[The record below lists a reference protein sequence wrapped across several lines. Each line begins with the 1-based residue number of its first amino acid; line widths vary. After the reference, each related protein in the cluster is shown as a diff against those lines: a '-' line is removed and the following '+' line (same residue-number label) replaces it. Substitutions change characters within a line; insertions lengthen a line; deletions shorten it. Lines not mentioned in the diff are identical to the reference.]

1 MASAPALG
9 AGDREFESPRPD
21 QYYLKFEVVFVT
33 SNSLLNR
40 LATGAIVKSNVETLS
55 PTRVKISV
63 EVAFEELSSHI
74 ADAYKKLASQINVP
88 GFRKGKVPAAMIEQ
102 RVGRA
107 AVLDEAINSA
117 LPEFYGQAAREHSLL
132 VIGRPVVDIKE
143 FKDNEKLE
151 FTVEVSVRPEVT
163 LPDFSKITV
172 TVDNAEVTDAD
183 LNEQIDEL
191 RARFGTLHT
200 VERATKSGDFVT
212 VDLTAR
218 INGEEVDGGKAND
231 ISYEV
236 GSNRMIDGLDEALVG
251 MSAGDVKVFTTQL
264 VGQQE
269 GETGDVEIKLKV
281 VKERELPPVDD
292 AFAKLASEFD
302 TIEELKKDFTE
313 RLTRLKNLE
322 QGAQAR
328 DLLVE
333 KLLADLSIE
342 VPDDLVLEEV
352 NSHLEGE
359 GRLEDAVHRAE
370 VDKEVRDSIKSEFLL
385 DSIVKAEDVQITE
398 IELTDYLVR
407 MSQRYGMGPEQFAQ
421 ELQKAGQ
428 ITQVIA
434 EVTRAKALASV
445 LGRISVEDKSGKKIV
460 LEDLRTPQAA
470 AAEASAE

>member
-1 MASAPALG
+1 M
-9 AGDREFESPRPD
+9 
-21 QYYLKFEVVFVT
+21 
-33 SNSLLNR
+33 
-40 LATGAIVKSNVETLS
+40 KSTVETLS
-55 PTRVKISV
+55 PTRVKLSV
-63 EVAFEELSSHI
+63 EVPFEELSPYI
-74 ADAYKKLASQINVP
+74 AEAFKKLASQINVP
-88 GFRKGKVPAAMIEQ
+88 GFRKGKVPAAMVEQ

-117 LPEFYGQAAREHSLL
+117 LPEFYGQAAREKELL

-151 FTVEVSVRPEVT
+151 FTVEVSIRPEVT
-163 LPDFSKITV
+163 LPDFSKITI
-172 TVDNAEVTDAD
+172 TVDNAEVTDEV

-200 VERATKSGDFVT
+200 VERATKNGDFVT

-236 GSNRMIDGLDEALVG
+236 GSNRMIDGLDEALIG
-251 MSAGDVKVFTTQL
+251 MSAGDTKTFTTQL

-269 GETGDVEIKLKV
+269 GENGDVFIALKV

-313 RLTRLKNLE
+313 RLLRLKKLE

-333 KLLADLSIE
+333 KLLADLTIE

-359 GRLEDAVHRAE
+359 GRMEDAVHRAE
-370 VDKEVRDSIKSEFLL
+370 VDKEVRDGIKSEFLL

-398 IELTDYLVR
+398 VELTDYLVR
-407 MSQRYGMGPEQFAQ
+407 MSQRYGMAPEQFAQ

-445 LGRISVEDKSGKKIV
+445 LGRISVVDKSGAKIE
-460 LEDLRTPQAA
+460 LEELRTPQAA

>member
-1 MASAPALG
+1 M
-9 AGDREFESPRPD
+9 
-21 QYYLKFEVVFVT
+21 
-33 SNSLLNR
+33 
-40 LATGAIVKSNVETLS
+40 KSSVETLS
-55 PTRVKISV
+55 PTRVKLSV
-63 EVAFEELSSHI
+63 EVAFEELSPYI
-74 ADAYKKLASQINVP
+74 ADAYKALASQINVP
-88 GFRKGKVPAAMIEQ
+88 GFRKGKVPAAMVEQ
-102 RVGRA
+102 RVGRPA
-107 AVLDEAINSA
+107 ILDEAINAA
-117 LPEFYGQAAREHSLL
+117 LPEFYGQAAREHTLL

-143 FKDNEKLE
+143 FKDNEKLD
-151 FTVEVSVRPEVT
+151 FTIEVSVRPEVT
-163 LPDFSKITV
+163 LPDFSKITI

-183 LNEQIDEL
+183 LDEQIDEL

-200 VERATKSGDFVT
+200 VERATKTGDFVT

-218 INGEEVDGGKAND
+218 IDGEEVDGGKAND

-236 GSNRMIDGLDEALVG
+236 GSDRMIAGLDEALVG
-251 MSAGDVKVFTTQL
+251 MSAGDTKTFTSQL
-264 VGQQE
+264 VGQKD
-269 GETGDVEIKLKV
+269 GESGDVEIRLKV

-302 TIEELKKDFTE
+302 TVAELKADFTE
-313 RLTRLKNLE
+313 RLTRLKKLE

-333 KLLADLSIE
+333 KLLADLTIE

-352 NSHLEGE
+352 NNHLEGE
-359 GRLEDAVHRAE
+359 GRMDDAVHRAE
-370 VDKEVRDSIKSEFLL
+370 VDKETRDGIKSEFLL

-398 IELTDYLVR
+398 VELTDYLVR

-445 LGRISVEDKSGKKIV
+445 LGRISVVDKNGTKIE

-470 AAEASAE
+470 AVEAAAE

>member
-1 MASAPALG
+1 M
-9 AGDREFESPRPD
+9 
-21 QYYLKFEVVFVT
+21 
-33 SNSLLNR
+33 
-40 LATGAIVKSNVETLS
+40 KSTVETLS
-55 PTRVKISV
+55 PTRVKLSV
-63 EVAFEELSSHI
+63 EVAFEELSPYIS
-74 ADAYKKLASQINVP
+74 DAFKKLSSQINIP
-88 GFRKGKVPAAMIEQ
+88 GFRKGKVPAALVEQ

-117 LPEFYGQAAREHSLL
+117 LPDYYGQAAREHSLL

-151 FTVEVSVRPEVT
+151 FTVEVSIRPEVT
-163 LPDFSKITV
+163 LPDFSKITI

-212 VDLTAR
+212 IDLTAR

-236 GSNRMIDGLDEALVG
+236 GSNRMIDGLDDALVG
-251 MSAGDVKVFTTQL
+251 MSAGDTKNFTTQL
-264 VGQQE
+264 VGQKD
-269 GETGDVEIKLKV
+269 GETGDVEIVLKT

-302 TIEELKKDFTE
+302 TIEDLKKDFSE
-313 RLTRLKNLE
+313 RLLRLKKLE

-333 KLLADLSIE
+333 KLLSDLTIE

-352 NSHLEGE
+352 NNHLEGE
-359 GRLEDAVHRAE
+359 GRMEDEVHRAE
-370 VDKEVRDSIKSEFLL
+370 VEKEVRESIKSEFLL

-445 LGRISVEDKSGKKIV
+445 LGRISVVDKSGAKV
-460 LEDLRTPQAA
+460 DLEELRTPQAA

>member
-1 MASAPALG
+1 M
-9 AGDREFESPRPD
+9 
-21 QYYLKFEVVFVT
+21 
-33 SNSLLNR
+33 
-40 LATGAIVKSNVETLS
+40 KSNVETLS

-63 EVAFEELSSHI
+63 EVAFEELSPYI
-74 ADAYKKLASQINVP
+74 ADAYKKLAAQINIP
-88 GFRKGKVPAAMIEQ
+88 GFRKGKVPAAMVEQ
-102 RVGRA
+102 RVGRPA
-107 AVLDEAINSA
+107 ILDEAINTA
-117 LPEFYGQAAREHSLL
+117 LPEFYGQAAREHTLL

-143 FKDNEKLE
+143 FKDNEKLD

-183 LNEQIDEL
+183 LDEQIDEL

-218 INGEEVDGGKAND
+218 IDDAEVDGGKAND

-251 MSAGDVKVFTTQL
+251 MSAGDTKTFTTQL
-264 VGQQE
+264 VGQKDDE
-269 GETGDVEIKLKV
+269 KGDVEIALKV
-281 VKERELPPVDD
+281 VKERELPAVDD

-302 TIEELKKDFTE
+302 TVAELKADFTE
-313 RLTRLKNLE
+313 RLARIKKLE

-333 KLLADLSIE
+333 KLLADLTIE

-370 VDKEVRDSIKSEFLL
+370 VDKEVRDGIKSEFLL

-398 IELTDYLVR
+398 VELTDYLVR

-445 LGRISVEDKSGKKIV
+445 LGRISVVDKAGTKIE
-460 LEDLRTPQAA
+460 LEELRPLQNPAA
-470 AAEASAE
+470 PVSAE

>member
-1 MASAPALG
+1 M
-9 AGDREFESPRPD
+9 
-21 QYYLKFEVVFVT
+21 
-33 SNSLLNR
+33 
-40 LATGAIVKSNVETLS
+40 KSNVETLS

-63 EVAFEELSSHI
+63 EVAFEELSPYI
-74 ADAYKKLASQINVP
+74 ADAYKKLAAQINVP
-88 GFRKGKVPAAMIEQ
+88 GFRKGKVPAAMVEQ
-102 RVGRA
+102 RVGRPA
-107 AVLDEAINSA
+107 ILDEAINAA
-117 LPEFYGQAAREHSLL
+117 LPEFYGQAAREHTLL

-143 FKDNEKLE
+143 FKDNEKLD

-172 TVDNAEVTDAD
+172 TVDTAEVTDKD

-200 VERATKSGDFVT
+200 VERATKNGDFVT

-251 MSAGDVKVFTTQL
+251 MSAGDTKTFTTQL
-264 VGQQE
+264 VGQQD
-269 GETGDVEIKLKV
+269 GETGDVFIALKV
-281 VKERELPPVDD
+281 VKERELPLVDD

-313 RLTRLKNLE
+313 RLARIKKLE

-333 KLLADLSIE
+333 KLLADLTIE

-370 VDKEVRDSIKSEFLL
+370 VDKEVRDGIKSEFLL

-398 IELTDYLVR
+398 VELTDYLVR

-434 EVTRAKALASV
+434 EVTRAKALASA
-445 LGRISVEDKSGKKIV
+445 LGRISVVDKAGAKIE
-460 LEDLRTPQAA
+460 LEELRPLQSPAVP
-470 AAEASAE
+470 ASAE

>member
-1 MASAPALG
+1 M
-9 AGDREFESPRPD
+9 
-21 QYYLKFEVVFVT
+21 
-33 SNSLLNR
+33 
-40 LATGAIVKSNVETLS
+40 KSNVETLS

-63 EVAFEELSSHI
+63 EVAYEELSPYI
-74 ADAYKKLASQINVP
+74 ADAYKKLAAQINVP
-88 GFRKGKVPAAMIEQ
+88 GFRKGKVPAAMVEQ
-102 RVGRA
+102 RVGRPA
-107 AVLDEAINSA
+107 ILDEAINAA
-117 LPEFYGQAAREHSLL
+117 LPEFYGQAAREHTLL

-143 FKDNEKLE
+143 FKDNEKLD

-172 TVDNAEVTDAD
+172 TVDNAEVAESD

-200 VERATKSGDFVT
+200 VERATKNGDFVT

-251 MSAGDVKVFTTQL
+251 MSAGDTKTFTTQL
-264 VGQQE
+264 VGQQD
-269 GETGDVEIKLKV
+269 GENGDVFIALKV

-313 RLTRLKNLE
+313 RLARIKKLE

-333 KLLADLSIE
+333 KLLADLAIE

-370 VDKEVRDSIKSEFLL
+370 VDKEVRDGIKSEFLL

-398 IELTDYLVR
+398 VELTDYLVR

-434 EVTRAKALASV
+434 EVTRAKALAAA
-445 LGRISVEDKSGKKIV
+445 LGRISVVDKAGTKIE
-460 LEDLRTPQAA
+460 LEELRPLQSPAVP
-470 AAEASAE
+470 ASAE